1 MATMKM
7 DDGGKSPKKTAT
19 KRVPTMSL
27 KKEMTTYSK
36 SGDTTKVK
44 YPEKVSPKGVKSQLS
59 KIMVEK
65 SKKPMSSGGDKPQYP
80 KLMLKKSSKKMM

>member
-19 KRVPTMSL
+19 KKMQTVQVL
-27 KKEMTTYSK
+27 KKKVTSYPRP

-44 YPEKVSPKGVKSQLS
+44 SSEK
-59 KIMVEK
+59 
-65 SKKPMSSGGDKPQYP
+65 MSSGGDKPQYP